1 MKVGHNPPL
10 FSGKLVSSQTGMVE
24 GVVGGEKEK
33 KELVK
38 RVGERTFP
46 RRAAS
51 RVAGGGVVGESVNER
66 ECPAHG

>member
-24 GVVGGEKEK
+24 GVVGGEKEN

-46 RRAAS
+46 QS
-51 RVAGGGVVGESVNER
+51 GEQSGGGRG
-66 ECPAHG
+66 GG